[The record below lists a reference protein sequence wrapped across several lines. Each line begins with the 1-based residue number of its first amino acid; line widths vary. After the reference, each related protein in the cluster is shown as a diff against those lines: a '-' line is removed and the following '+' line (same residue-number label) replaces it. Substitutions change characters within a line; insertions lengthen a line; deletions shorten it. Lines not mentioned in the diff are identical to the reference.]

1 MFPRYPTGISK
12 ELTFREGD
20 EYLLEDREPLI
31 EEIGLEVEEE
41 LVAAEHIE
49 EEEEEVKQGFSRME
63 PPAGLSKIDEMSH
76 EEDVCSQ
83 DHYLKQE
90 SYNSV
95 AL

>member
-49 EEEEEVKQGFSRME
+49 EEEEEVKQGFSRM
-63 PPAGLSKIDEMSH
+63 
-76 EEDVCSQ
+76 
-83 DHYLKQE
+83 
-90 SYNSV
+90 
-95 AL
+95 